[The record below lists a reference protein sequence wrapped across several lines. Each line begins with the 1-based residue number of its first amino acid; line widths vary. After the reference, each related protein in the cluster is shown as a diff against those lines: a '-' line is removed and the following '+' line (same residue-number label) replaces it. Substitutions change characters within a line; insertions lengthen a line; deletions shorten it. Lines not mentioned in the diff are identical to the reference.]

1 MPANSLKRPD
11 QDSSLYRPTAS
22 MTLLH
27 DPLRLSQWTVRISL
41 TLSAVAIALAI
52 RAALNPAAPSG
63 RGLSGLM
70 LSLLAVVA
78 GPYAGAVMWAA
89 IAGLPLNFA
98 RLVWRR
104 APRVPSDRWWR

>member
-1 MPANSLKRPD
+1 
-11 QDSSLYRPTAS
+11 
-22 MTLLH
+22 MTILH

-41 TLSAVAIALAI
+41 TLSAVVIALAI
-52 RAALNPAAPSG
+52 RAALNPAPKPSA

-78 GPYAGAVMWAA
+78 GPYASAVMWAA
-89 IAGLPLNFA
+89 IAGLLLNFA

-104 APRVPSDRWWR
+104 APRVPSNRWWR